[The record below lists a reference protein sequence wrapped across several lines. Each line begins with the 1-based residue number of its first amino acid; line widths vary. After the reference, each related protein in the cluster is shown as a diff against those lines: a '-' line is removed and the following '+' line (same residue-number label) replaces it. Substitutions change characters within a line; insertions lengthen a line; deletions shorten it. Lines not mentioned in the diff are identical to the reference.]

1 MKLRKMR
8 ERKKISFL
16 LNRRKVYKFSRKNF
30 NFCHV
35 KREKIF
41 VKNLNFYFS
50 LTYDS
55 HWRFFSLRNILVISA
70 VSVNMINFYSRS
82 GESGFAKRIRRALRV
97 FKYISSAKLS
107 SVQRYV
113 NERLE
118 IVYEKPKYYSVI
130 FRVGM
135 SFTLP
140 RIVVIM
146 RLKS

>member
-1 MKLRKMR
+1 
-8 ERKKISFL
+8 
-16 LNRRKVYKFSRKNF
+16 
-30 NFCHV
+30 
-35 KREKIF
+35 
-41 VKNLNFYFS
+41 
-50 LTYDS
+50 
-55 HWRFFSLRNILVISA
+55 
-70 VSVNMINFYSRS
+70 MINFYSRS

-107 SVQRYV
+107 PVQRYV

-135 SFTLP
+135 SLTLP

>member
-1 MKLRKMR
+1 
-8 ERKKISFL
+8 
-16 LNRRKVYKFSRKNF
+16 
-30 NFCHV
+30 
-35 KREKIF
+35 
-41 VKNLNFYFS
+41 
-50 LTYDS
+50 
-55 HWRFFSLRNILVISA
+55 
-70 VSVNMINFYSRS
+70 MINFYSRS
-82 GESGFAKRIRRALRV
+82 GESAFAKRIRRALRV

-135 SFTLP
+135 SLTLP